1 MWRTSGGTHGQETHS
16 PVRAMSAREDGSRE
30 REAGKLLE
38 EQVERLRDY
47 GAVVAGAHLRE
58 GHPADEIA
66 GLAEDLGVGLIVVG
80 SRRLGTVKRLVV
92 GSVSEGVVSLARG
105 PVLVMRGDEA
115 AWPPARVVV
124 GVSLSEEAEKV
135 AKMATRLGDAL
146 GAEVLLVLAYE
157 RPMVTSL
164 GPRDPRPDME
174 ARRAEARR
182 ASNRAWEALARL
194 SAGIEFA
201 RGSRPRTRAV
211 LGDAAAAL
219 QDTAEDGEGP
229 ALVAVG
235 SRGLNAVQRAAL
247 GSVSAAVLRS
257 ASGPVLVVRP
267 PKGISYDAR

>member
-1 MWRTSGGTHGQETHS
+1 VAHVWRDAWPGDPFAGASDE
-16 PVRAMSAREDGSRE
+16 RAREDGSRE

-38 EQVERLRDY
+38 EQVERLRDN
-47 GAVVAGAHLRE
+47 GAVVAEAHLRE
-58 GHPADEIA
+58 GRPADEIA
-66 GLAEDLGVGLIVVG
+66 SLAEDLGVGLIVVG
-80 SRRLGTVKRLVV
+80 SRGLGTVKRLVV

-174 ARRAEARR
+174 ARRA
-182 ASNRAWEALARL
+182 SNRAWEALARL

-219 QDTAEDGEGP
+219 QDAAEDGEGP